1 MIRHLTDGY
10 FDPEYVLLFG
20 KLAGGTPHSDAV
32 AYDLLMVVR
41 ETPEYDWIRA
51 KRILRYRMP
60 YRYRK
65 VSYINPYILPLNY
78 VESHRTPFLYFAHAE
93 GELLH
98 CSDHYRFRRPKHPID
113 FAKAYADAKFHF
125 DTFRTLGND
134 LLEQAQDAFAGGRNV
149 RLAAQFSAQ
158 AIVYFYHTLYY
169 VYHGME
175 FDIHDPVV
183 MHDRMRT
190 LSTKLMLV
198 FDDNHIENI
207 FTLPWL
213 KQILMKTPYSAEF
226 YMAPQE
232 LEMHMGRVQKA
243 AEIIENYCGLRLELY
258 KELGT
263 NRPPRHLN
271 KTRGA
276 DGPSCC
282 RFFIHSAER
291 EGFEPPEP
299 CSSTVFKTA
308 AIDHSAIFPGTK
320 VARFF
325 HSAKSSPRLFSARA
339 EPDFKLRTLFL
350 TFRKIPYLCQQV
362 R

>member
-1 MIRHLTDGY
+1 MEPNQNPAQEQPVQPIVPQTTRAAQQPDIEQIVAPAMEPAQPAAQSAAQPAPQPQPQPGRPDELLYDPNEAAQMIRHLTDGY

-134 LLEQAQDAFAGGRNV
+134 LLEQAQDAFAGGR
-149 RLAAQFSAQ
+149 
-158 AIVYFYHTLYY
+158 
-169 VYHGME
+169 
-175 FDIHDPVV
+175 IHDPVV

-263 NRPPRHLN
+263 
-271 KTRGA
+271 
-276 DGPSCC
+276 
-282 RFFIHSAER
+282 
-291 EGFEPPEP
+291 
-299 CSSTVFKTA
+299 
-308 AIDHSAIFPGTK
+308 
-320 VARFF
+320 
-325 HSAKSSPRLFSARA
+325 
-339 EPDFKLRTLFL
+339 
-350 TFRKIPYLCQQV
+350 Q
-362 R
+362 

>member
-1 MIRHLTDGY
+1 
-10 FDPEYVLLFG
+10 
-20 KLAGGTPHSDAV
+20 
-32 AYDLLMVVR
+32 
-41 ETPEYDWIRA
+41 
-51 KRILRYRMP
+51 MP

-149 RLAAQFSAQ
+149 RLAAQFTAQ
-158 AIVYFYHTLYY
+158 AVVYFYHTLYY

-207 FTLPWL
+207 FTLPCL

-232 LEMHMGRVQKA
+232 LEMHMDRVQKA
-243 AEIIENYCGLRLELY
+243 AEIIENYCELRLERY
-258 KELGT
+258 KEL
-263 NRPPRHLN
+263 
-271 KTRGA
+271 
-276 DGPSCC
+276 S
-282 RFFIHSAER
+282 ER
-291 EGFEPPEP
+291 
-299 CSSTVFKTA
+299 
-308 AIDHSAIFPGTK
+308 
-320 VARFF
+320 
-325 HSAKSSPRLFSARA
+325 
-339 EPDFKLRTLFL
+339 
-350 TFRKIPYLCQQV
+350 
-362 R
+362 

>member
-1 MIRHLTDGY
+1 
-10 FDPEYVLLFG
+10 
-20 KLAGGTPHSDAV
+20 
-32 AYDLLMVVR
+32 
-41 ETPEYDWIRA
+41 
-51 KRILRYRMP
+51 MP

-125 DTFRTLGND
+125 DTFRMLGYD

-207 FTLPWL
+207 FTLPRL
-213 KQILMKTPYSAEF
+213 KEVLMKTPYCAEF
-226 YMAPQE
+226 YMSPQE
-232 LEMHMGRVQKA
+232 LELHMDRVQKA
-243 AEIIENYCGLRLELY
+243 AGIIENYAGLRLELY
-258 KELGT
+258 KEL
-263 NRPPRHLN
+263 
-271 KTRGA
+271 
-276 DGPSCC
+276 S
-282 RFFIHSAER
+282 E
-291 EGFEPPEP
+291 
-299 CSSTVFKTA
+299 
-308 AIDHSAIFPGTK
+308 
-320 VARFF
+320 
-325 HSAKSSPRLFSARA
+325 
-339 EPDFKLRTLFL
+339 
-350 TFRKIPYLCQQV
+350 QQ
-362 R
+362 